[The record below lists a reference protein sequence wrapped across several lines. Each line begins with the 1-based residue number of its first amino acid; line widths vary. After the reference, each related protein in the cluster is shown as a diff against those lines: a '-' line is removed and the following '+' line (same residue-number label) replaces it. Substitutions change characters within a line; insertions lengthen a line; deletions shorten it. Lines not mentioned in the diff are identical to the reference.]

1 MFLIEFLSNLG
12 IAACGKT
19 PFVWGTL
26 YGAKLR
32 KAFTCLL
39 TFNPNLKFKLEPD
52 LIVTVNVGPEVLT
65 GSTRLKSGSATKC
78 ILNMLTTLAMVRY
91 GKCLENLMV
100 DLLPANSKLKE
111 RALRITQI
119 IVNNDK
125 VTEDVAQKILIKN
138 NYDIKQTVNEL
149 RLMIQSNQI

>member
-1 MFLIEFLSNLG
+1 M
-12 IAACGKT
+12 
-19 PFVWGTL
+19 
-26 YGAKLR
+26 
-32 KAFTCLL
+32 
-39 TFNPNLKFKLEPD
+39 EPD